1 MSFRAGA
8 AETII
13 TPPIGARL
21 EGYGGPDGGQISTG
35 VHDDLHARAIVFDDG
50 ATTAAI
56 VACDLIAADRRLA
69 APVRALV
76 HDATGMPPEHIMVS
90 ATHTHQGPQGI
101 GAHRDPAP
109 REATARKVAHAV
121 ITAHA
126 AMRPC
131 VLKAGAGSVDTVSQN
146 RRHPDGPRDD
156 AVNVLLFDAPD
167 PREAPIASII
177 NFACHATVMYGT
189 NTEISADYP
198 GFASATV
205 KSVLGDAPAL
215 FLQGACGDVNP
226 SWIEQ
231 RFGEPERVGS
241 IVGSEAARRLQE
253 LRPLSHQHKTWN
265 IRWDEQLD
273 RATPGMLIAEPR
285 IRVATRTVDAP
296 MRGLDPPDVYAA
308 ELADLTKQRGALASS
323 DVDARRALTER
334 ITFLAPT
341 AAIAATLRPGERHAM
356 HAEVQALAFSP
367 DCAVLGLP
375 GEFFAETA
383 HAIRRDSGI
392 AHLSVACYTNGHVF
406 YVVPKDAW
414 AGGGYEPGVALLDDT
429 AEERFRT
436 AALEVVADVTN

>member
-1 MSFRAGA
+1 MTFRAGA

-21 EGYGGPDGGQISTG
+21 EGYGGPDGGQISTA
-35 VHDDLHARAIVFDDG
+35 VHDDLHARAVVFDDG

-56 VACDLIAADRRLA
+56 VACDLIAIDRRLCE
-69 APVRALV
+69 PVRALV
-76 HDATGMPPEHIMVS
+76 HEATGIAPDNVMVS

-109 REATARKVAHAV
+109 REAIARKISDAV
-121 ITAHA
+121 IA
-126 AMRPC
+126 AKATMRPC

-146 RRHPDGPRDD
+146 RRHPDGLRDD
-156 AVNVLLFDAPD
+156 TVNVLLFDTPD
-167 PREAPIASII
+167 PRDMPIASIV

-189 NTEISADYP
+189 NTEFSADYP

-205 KSVLGDAPAL
+205 GNALGGVPSL

-253 LRPLSHQHKTWN
+253 LRPLGNSHKTWN
-265 IRWDEQLD
+265 IRWDEQVD
-273 RATPGMLIAEPR
+273 RHTPGTLIAEPR
-285 IRVATRTVDAP
+285 IRVASRVVDAR
-296 MRGLDPPDVYAA
+296 MRVLERAEVYAN
-308 ELADLTKQRGALASS
+308 ELALLTKEREALRSS
-323 DVDARRALTER
+323 DIERRRALTER
-334 ITFLAPT
+334 ITFLAGT
-341 AAIAATLRPGERHAM
+341 AGMARALRTGERHSM
-356 HAEVQALAFSP
+356 RAEVQAIAFSP

-383 HAIRRDSGI
+383 HAIRRDAGI
-392 AHLSVACYTNGHVF
+392 AHLSVACYTNHHVF

-414 AGGGYEPGVALLDDT
+414 AGGGYEPGVAILDET
-429 AEERFRT
+429 AEELFRA
-436 AALEVVADVTN
+436 AALGVLREDTS